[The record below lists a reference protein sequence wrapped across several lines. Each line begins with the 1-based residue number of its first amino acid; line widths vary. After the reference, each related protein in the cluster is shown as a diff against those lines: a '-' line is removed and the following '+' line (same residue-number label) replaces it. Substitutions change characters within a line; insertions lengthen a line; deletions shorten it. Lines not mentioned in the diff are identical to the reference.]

1 MACQDTR
8 RLRRRTGGAGR
19 PGDYDRATA
28 LAREAMAQAETLRI
42 MPTVIAGIEP
52 QLAETPTTNPPSR
65 SKT

>member
-1 MACQDTR
+1 
-8 RLRRRTGGAGR
+8 
-19 PGDYDRATA
+19 
-28 LAREAMAQAETLRI
+28 MAQAETLRI